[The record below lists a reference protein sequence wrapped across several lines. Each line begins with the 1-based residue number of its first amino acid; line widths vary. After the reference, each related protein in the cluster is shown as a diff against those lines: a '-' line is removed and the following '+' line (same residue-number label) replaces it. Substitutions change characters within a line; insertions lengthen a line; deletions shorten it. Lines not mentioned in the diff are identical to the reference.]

1 MSNIIKIENLKI
13 FNQNS
18 VLVDISLEIEE
29 SLALIGESGSG
40 KSLTLKALLN
50 LLPKNLSMQL
60 KAENL
65 PKEICIVV
73 QNPFTALSPLTKI
86 SNHFEVD
93 KKEQEI
99 LMRLVNLNPYL
110 LNRFPNELSGGQ
122 LQRIVIALAL
132 SVKPKLLLLDEP
144 TTALDSDTK
153 IEILNMIYNLK
164 KEFGFKILYVTHDIE
179 SSKYLCNNIAILKN
193 GQIIEK
199 GNIND
204 VLKNPKEAY
213 TKNLIQS
220 NFKNRGF
227 RS

>member
-93 KKEQEI
+93 KKEQER
-99 LMRLVNLNPYL
+99 LMRLVNLNPSL

-122 LQRIVIALAL
+122 LQRVVIALAL

>member
-65 PKEICIVV
+65 PKKICIVV

-86 SNHFEVD
+86 SNHFEID
-93 KKEQEI
+93 KKGQER

-122 LQRIVIALAL
+122 LQRVVIALAL

-193 GQIIEK
+193 GKIIEK

>member
-86 SNHFEVD
+86 SNHFEID
-93 KKEQEI
+93 KKEQER

-122 LQRIVIALAL
+122 LQRVVIALAL

-193 GQIIEK
+193 GKIIEK